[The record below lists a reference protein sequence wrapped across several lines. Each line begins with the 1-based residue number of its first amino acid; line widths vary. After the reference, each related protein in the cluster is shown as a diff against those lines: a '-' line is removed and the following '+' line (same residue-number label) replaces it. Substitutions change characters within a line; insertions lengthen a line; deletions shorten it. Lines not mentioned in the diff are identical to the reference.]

1 MNLPLDKKTV
11 PGEQLVEVKDISDF
25 GITAINSNL
34 FNPRMTLRTKKRL
47 AMQLLT
53 AAQVYC
59 NQLVDRWFKYVDKNR
74 NDVAGYGELL
84 LELDKTW
91 RNYIRAR
98 SDKSDYE
105 VCGPVFIQKMNFL
118 IGNKEE
124 LQSEFE
130 KIKNSENNFGNE
142 EGTTLP
148 LN

>member
-1 MNLPLDKKTV
+1 MNTSFDPAAIAN
-11 PGEQLVEVKDISDF
+11 QVEVKEISEL
-25 GITAINSNL
+25 GLNAINSNL
-34 FNPRMTLRTKKRL
+34 FHPSMTIRNKKRL

-74 NDVAGYGELL
+74 DDVDGYGNLL
-84 LELDKTW
+84 IELDKTW

-98 SDKSDYE
+98 SDKYNYAT
-105 VCGPVFIQKMNFL
+105 CGSIFIQKMNFL

-124 LQSEFE
+124 LTAEFE

-142 EGTTLP
+142 KENSLSLT
-148 LN
+148 